1 MENIIK
7 IEGIEFTLA
16 ELERHYNNGER
27 YILKF
32 RDIYELIK
40 ENEKFKA
47 RKIYTERGELPITKR
62 GRFVV
67 WSKEQVESLLGRK
80 I

>member
-7 IEGIEFTLA
+7 IEGIEFTLV

-40 ENEKFKA
+40 DGEKFRA
-47 RKIYTERGELPITKR
+47 RKIYTERGALPITKR
-62 GRFVV
+62 GRYFM
-67 WSKEQVESLLGRK
+67 WSRKQVESYYK